1 MCQEASIHRVRAV
14 RVVVVGSLNMDLIV
28 NVPHLPR
35 PGETVVGDSF
45 LRAAG
50 GKGANQAVAAAR
62 LGANVT
68 MIGRVGHDSFGR
80 DLTRG
85 LRDEGISTR
94 WVLGS
99 DRATGAALIEVDER
113 GENCIAVA
121 PGANQ
126 DLLPEDVPR
135 KAIEAASVVVAP
147 SRGALASIEESF
159 RLARLATSGRC

>member
-1 MCQEASIHRVRAV
+1 
-14 RVVVVGSLNMDLIV
+14 
-28 NVPHLPR
+28 
-35 PGETVVGDSF
+35 
-45 LRAAG
+45 
-50 GKGANQAVAAAR
+50 
-62 LGANVT
+62 

-135 KAIEAASVVVAP
+135 KAIEAANVVVAALEVP
-147 SRGALASIEESF
+147 LASIEESF
-159 RLARLATSGRC
+159 RLARLVESPDGAERRPAHNVPRRWCVWRML